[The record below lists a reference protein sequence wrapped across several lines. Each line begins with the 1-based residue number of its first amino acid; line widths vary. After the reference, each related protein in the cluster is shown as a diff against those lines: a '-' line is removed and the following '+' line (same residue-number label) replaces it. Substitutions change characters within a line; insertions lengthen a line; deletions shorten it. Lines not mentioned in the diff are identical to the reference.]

1 MQSQCHLLTVTKLIE
16 NESDSLKNVGKS
28 TSNDHENIN
37 ESVKL
42 TESSVESFQ
51 GSGSGVQSWEH
62 PVDDLR
68 PALFLEMSCLP
79 AVHM

>member
-42 TESSVESFQ
+42 KQTDINFTLKYN
-51 GSGSGVQSWEH
+51 GIH
-62 PVDDLR
+62 
-68 PALFLEMSCLP
+68 FLAKAFNSEF
-79 AVHM
+79 HG